1 MALAAAPFAVK
12 DGMDEFGI
20 IARFFAPLAG
30 AGAFGLRDDAG
41 VLPSRPGHDLV
52 VTTDTVAAG
61 TDFFAADPPDMVA
74 RKALRVSL
82 SDLAAK
88 GAMPACYLLNLT
100 LPGEIDEGWL
110 AGFAAGLARDQRDFN
125 ITLLG
130 GDTGKGPLSIAIT
143 AFGFVPSGAMV
154 RRDGARAGDHVY
166 VTGTIGDSGAG
177 LAVLRGEGAHLAPA
191 MRDDLIGRYRL
202 PDPPVIFG
210 ADGGTAGIGA
220 IAHAAVD
227 VSDGLI
233 ADLGHIASASGV
245 EISIDGLCVPLSA
258 QVRALWGDEALT
270 RAVTAGDDY
279 QIAFTGPPGLSGPF
293 TAIGVVEVGQTGNGH
308 GVRLLQQGRVL
319 TLESQG
325 YRHFTGLTNP

>member
-74 RKALRVSL
+74 RKALRVNL

-88 GAMPACYLLNLT
+88 GAAPACYLLNVT
-100 LPGEIDEGWL
+100 LSGDVDESWL

-130 GDTGKGPLSIAIT
+130 GDTGKGHLSISIT
-143 AFGFVPSGAMV
+143 AFGFVPTGAMV

-177 LAVLRGEGAHLAPA
+177 LAVLRGQGAHLAPA
-191 MRDDLIGRYRL
+191 MRDDLTTRYRL
-202 PDPPVIFG
+202 PDPPVAFG
-210 ADGGTAGIGA
+210 ADGLGA

-227 VSDGLI
+227 ISDGLM
-233 ADLGHIASASGV
+233 ADLGHIAGASGV
-245 EISIDGLCVPLSA
+245 EISIDGPRVPLSA
-258 QVRALWGDEALT
+258 QVRALWGDDALT

-279 QIAFTGPPGLSGPF
+279 QIAFTAPPGLSGPF
-293 TAIGVVEVGQTGNGH
+293 TAIGVVEAGQTGNGH